1 VPTVKAPTVNRSP
14 GGTGRARVDAMS
26 GTFHAL
32 IGASLTGMCAA
43 GWAPQLIARPRAGRQ
58 TLAG

>member
-1 VPTVKAPTVNRSP
+1 
-14 GGTGRARVDAMS
+14 MS

-43 GWAPQLIARPRAGRQ
+43 GWAPQLVARPRAGRQ